1 MAETVTDHE
10 AEQRYELQIDGS
22 VAAVVEYTLRP
33 GVIALNH
40 TETRPDFE
48 GRGVAARLVRA
59 VLDDART
66 RNLAVLPFCPYVNE
80 TIRRHPEEYLGLVP
94 PDRRARFDLPAA

>member
-1 MAETVTDHE
+1 MSETVTDHV
-10 AEQRYELQIDGS
+10 AEHRYELAVDGE

-48 GRGVAARLVRA
+48 GQGVAGRLVRA
-59 VLDDART
+59 VLADVRARG
-66 RNLAVLPFCPYVNE
+66 LAVLPFCPYVNE
-80 TIRRHPEEYLGLVP
+80 TIRRHPEEYLDLVP
-94 PDRRARFDLPAA
+94 VDQRARFDLPAT